1 MSKKRNPGNEVSCE
15 GIYLLPKLQTSQ
27 VSEEYE
33 LIKGCIRQDP
43 RSQRMLFD
51 RYAGKMMSVCLR
63 YANDSMEAEDM
74 IQDAF
79 IKVFQYIGQFKFEG
93 AFEGWIR
100 RIVVNTAIRHL
111 EKKKLHFKD
120 IDDNSQHAPQID
132 AQAYHHLGEADLMR
146 LISQLPDGYR
156 LVFNLNAIEG
166 YSHEEIAVML
176 NIQPGTSRSQLVKAR
191 KMLQYQ
197 ILQLQKVAV

>member
-1 MSKKRNPGNEVSCE
+1 
-15 GIYLLPKLQTSQ
+15 L
-27 VSEEYE
+27 SEEYE
-33 LIKGCIRQDP
+33 LIKGCIRQDAKC
-43 RSQRMLFD
+43 QRTLFD
-51 RYAGKMMSVCLR
+51 RYAGKMMGVCLR
-63 YANDSMEAEDM
+63 YANDGMEAEDM
-74 IQDAF
+74 LQDAF

-120 IDDNSQHAPQID
+120 IDENSQNAPQID
-132 AQAYHHLGEADLMR
+132 AQAYTHLGEADLMR
-146 LISQLPDGYR
+146 LISELPDGYR

-191 KMLQYQ
+191 KMLQHQ

>member
-1 MSKKRNPGNEVSCE
+1 M
-15 GIYLLPKLQTSQ
+15 T
-27 VSEEYE
+27 EYE
-33 LIKGCIRQDP
+33 LIEGCTRQDA
-43 RSQRMLFD
+43 RCQRMLFD
-51 RYAGKMMSVCLR
+51 RYAGKMMGVCLR
-63 YANDSMEAEDM
+63 YANDAMEAEDM
-74 IQDAF
+74 LQDAF
-79 IKVFQYIGQFKFEG
+79 IKVFQYMGQFKFEG

-120 IDDNSQHAPQID
+120 IDDNSYDAPQI
-132 AQAYHHLGEADLMR
+132 APQAYTHLGEDDLMK
-146 LISQLPDGYR
+146 LINQLPEGYR
-156 LVFNLNAIEG
+156 MVFNLNAIEG

-197 ILQLQKVAV
+197 IVQLQKIAV

>member
-1 MSKKRNPGNEVSCE
+1 M
-15 GIYLLPKLQTSQ
+15 
-27 VSEEYE
+27 SEEYE
-33 LIKGCIRQDP
+33 LINGCINKDA

-120 IDDNSQHAPQID
+120 IDDNSQNAPQID
-132 AQAYHHLGEADLMR
+132 AQAYSHLGQADLMR
-146 LISQLPDGYR
+146 LINQLPDGYR

-166 YSHEEIAVML
+166 YSHEEIAEML

-191 KMLQYQ
+191 KMLQQQ
-197 ILQLQKVAV
+197 ILQLQKIAV

>member
-1 MSKKRNPGNEVSCE
+1 M
-15 GIYLLPKLQTSQ
+15 T
-27 VSEEYE
+27 EEYE
-33 LIKGCIRQDP
+33 LIRGCIRKET
-43 RSQRMLFD
+43 RYQRMLFD

-74 IQDAF
+74 LQDAF
-79 IKVFQYIGQFKFEG
+79 VKVFQYVGQFKFEG

-111 EKKKLHFKD
+111 EKKKMHFKD
-120 IDDNSQHAPQID
+120 IDDSSHHAPQID
-132 AQAYHHLGEADLMR
+132 AQAYSHLGEADLMR
-146 LISQLPDGYR
+146 LINQLPEGYR
-156 LVFNLNAIEG
+156 MVFNLNAIEG
-166 YSHEEIAVML
+166 YSHEEIGEML

-191 KMLQYQ
+191 KMLQQQ

>member
-1 MSKKRNPGNEVSCE
+1 
-15 GIYLLPKLQTSQ
+15 

-33 LIKGCIRQDP
+33 LIKGCINQDA
-43 RSQRMLFD
+43 RCQRMLFD

-63 YANDSMEAEDM
+63 YANDTMEAEDM

-120 IDDNSQHAPQID
+120 IDDNGQNAPSID
-132 AQAYHHLGEADLMR
+132 AQAYNHLGEADLMR

-191 KMLQYQ
+191 KMLQHQ
-197 ILQLQKVAV
+197 ILQLQKIAV

>member
-1 MSKKRNPGNEVSCE
+1 M
-15 GIYLLPKLQTSQ
+15 
-27 VSEEYE
+27 SEEYE
-33 LIKGCIRQDP
+33 LIKGCINKDARC
-43 RSQRMLFD
+43 QRMLFD
-51 RYAGKMMSVCLR
+51 RYAGKMMGVCLR
-63 YANDSMEAEDM
+63 YANDGMEAEDM
-74 IQDAF
+74 LQDAF

-111 EKKKLHFKD
+111 ERKKLHFKD

-132 AQAYHHLGEADLMR
+132 AQAYTHLGEADLMR
-146 LISQLPDGYR
+146 LISGLPDGYR

-191 KMLQYQ
+191 KMLQQQ

>member
-1 MSKKRNPGNEVSCE
+1 M
-15 GIYLLPKLQTSQ
+15 
-27 VSEEYE
+27 SEEYE
-33 LIKGCIRQDP
+33 LIKGCINKDA
-43 RSQRMLFD
+43 RSQRILFD

-120 IDDNSQHAPQID
+120 IDDNSQNAPQID
-132 AQAYHHLGEADLMR
+132 AQAYSHLGQADLMR
-146 LISQLPDGYR
+146 LINQLPDGYR

-166 YSHEEIAVML
+166 YSHEEIAEML

-191 KMLQYQ
+191 KMLQQQ
-197 ILQLQKVAV
+197 ILQLQKIAV

>member
-1 MSKKRNPGNEVSCE
+1 M
-15 GIYLLPKLQTSQ
+15 
-27 VSEEYE
+27 SEEYE
-33 LIKGCIRQDP
+33 LIKGCINKDA

-120 IDDNSQHAPQID
+120 IDDNSQNAPQID
-132 AQAYHHLGEADLMR
+132 AQAYSHLGQADLMR
-146 LISQLPDGYR
+146 LINQLPDGYR

-166 YSHEEIAVML
+166 YSHEEIAEML

-191 KMLQYQ
+191 KMLQQQ
-197 ILQLQKVAV
+197 ILQLQKIAV

>member
-1 MSKKRNPGNEVSCE
+1 
-15 GIYLLPKLQTSQ
+15 LT
-27 VSEEYE
+27 EEYE
-33 LIKGCIRQDP
+33 LIKGCIRQEA
-43 RSQRMLFD
+43 RYQRMLFD

-74 IQDAF
+74 LQDAF
-79 IKVFQYIGQFKFEG
+79 VKVFQYIGQFKFEG

-111 EKKKLHFKD
+111 EKKKMHFKD
-120 IDDNSQHAPQID
+120 IDDNSQHTPQID
-132 AQAYHHLGEADLMR
+132 AQAYSHLGEADLMR
-146 LISQLPDGYR
+146 LISQLPEGYR
-156 LVFNLNAIEG
+156 MVFNLNAIEG
-166 YSHEEIAVML
+166 YSHEEIADML

-191 KMLQYQ
+191 KMLQQQ